1 MSRYIKLASNG
12 VIFNATRIV
21 AIVQQEL
28 NNYAIVLEN
37 SPVTLKADGNDV
49 DMLMTIL
56 DVTVLEKPVELPK
69 VAIA

>member
-1 MSRYIKLASNG
+1 MSMYVKQASNG
-12 VIFNATRIV
+12 VIFDADRIV

-49 DMLMTIL
+49 ETLSNL
-56 DVTVLEKPVELPK
+56 LGVKVLEAPK
-69 VAIA
+69 KIVS